1 MRNPVVCSL
10 ILLLALLPVSIFAQT
25 VTLVTANERLK
36 EEQVDFSQYIQS
48 IFIDSNVAGRL
59 QWFVEFEVDSINQS
73 VAGDTGLTEV
83 EKAKAIQSLVYFL
96 KQLSENLS
104 LQKFDIYDIPDAL
117 ESYKLTLR
125 ALLRHTPY
133 LELVNKLG
141 PRRSQLLA
149 NAFWQYNEC
158 TELEDIAVFKRVA
171 SLPAYILQFLESRPG
186 FRYADSLL
194 VLVAAHY
201 PSKVVS
207 YLLQHKPGLQLLIRM
222 NKNIYLQ
229 QIVSLS
235 ENRFISELL
244 PFIIPLAEKRITVT
258 EILDKRKDPKTY
270 FELLVNT
277 LKHELSRPA
286 IASSIFL
293 IPLRNGIKDKS
304 ISFYVNQINELHSS
318 AAESRFAA
326 VNDLRVEDLYYIITS
341 CEEELYTSSYLGLY
355 RRLME
360 HFNTP
365 AVDSLFGIVKY
376 DNFRPFMRMAAIYN
390 TLGDFLSCMP
400 QKTAAGLLKRFIS
413 GIETDAN
420 TGLAKAMDI
429 ADAFSGFTALP
440 GISLMIQQELK
451 SNYDRCKYDQSFF
464 GMRLYSILQNVF
476 DLVQKKDSVN
486 KFWANLGN
494 HELLERK
501 VLQNKRDEIIEVVLF
516 YGDEDGI
523 GSFNN
528 FIRLYKD
535 PTRWKISKNN
545 YWITIRSLS
554 EQPVIIYANLP
565 LDNETEMDMLAQD
578 SLFAFLKQQM
588 AEPVILIHRGHSYHL
603 SHTLRRLQPTV
614 KLAILGSCGGYNSL
628 LNIANISPDAQII
641 VSKKIGSQFI
651 NDPMIDV
658 INENLQNNR
667 DLVWSEIWEKLRIR
681 FSKNELMLNLF
692 NEYIPPTKNV
702 SLFVLKL
709 FNFYR

>member
-318 AAESRFAA
+318 AAEIRFAA

-360 HFNTP
+360 YFNTP

>member
-10 ILLLALLPVSIFAQT
+10 ILLLALLPVSIPAQT
-25 VTLVTANERLK
+25 VTLATAYERLK
-36 EEQVDFSQYIQS
+36 EEQIDFSQSIQS

-73 VAGDTGLTEV
+73 VVNDTVLSEA

-125 ALLRHTPY
+125 ALLRHKPY

-318 AAESRFAA
+318 AAEIRFAA

-451 SNYDRCKYDQSFF
+451 SNYDRCKLDQSFF

-486 KFWANLGN
+486 KLWANLGN

-535 PTRWKISKNN
+535 PTRWIISRNN
-545 YWITIRSLS
+545 FWISIRSLS
-554 EQPVIIYANLP
+554 AQPVIIYVNLP
-565 LDNETEMDMLAQD
+565 LDNETGMDLLAQD
-578 SLFAFLKQQM
+578 SLFAFLKLQM

-603 SHTLRRLQPTV
+603 SHTLRRLQPLV
-614 KLAILGSCGGYNSL
+614 NWQSLAPVVVI
-628 LNIANISPDAQII
+628 IAC
-641 VSKKIGSQFI
+641 
-651 NDPMIDV
+651 
-658 INENLQNNR
+658 
-667 DLVWSEIWEKLRIR
+667 
-681 FSKNELMLNLF
+681 
-692 NEYIPPTKNV
+692 
-702 SLFVLKL
+702 
-709 FNFYR
+709 